1 MGCAS
6 NLSLKTHH
14 RGNWEPRATSITMW
28 DAALRGVAHMIRTFA
43 IANLA

>member
-6 NLSLKTHH
+6 NFSLKNH
-14 RGNWEPRATSITMW
+14 RRDNRAPRATSITMW
-28 DAALRGVAHMIRTFA
+28 DAALSGVARMTRTFA